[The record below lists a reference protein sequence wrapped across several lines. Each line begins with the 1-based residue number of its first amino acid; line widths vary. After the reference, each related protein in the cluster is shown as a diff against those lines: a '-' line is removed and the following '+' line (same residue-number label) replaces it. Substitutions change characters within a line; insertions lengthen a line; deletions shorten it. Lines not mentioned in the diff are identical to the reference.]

1 MYSDLFWSTRDTYVQ
16 SANVHT
22 YNSSNNV
29 NQKNIS
35 FDNIDSTDKVLYLS
49 DIPYSKGQV
58 AWGNISLDKTQDN
71 ASFTMLLNGSTTLV
85 KKGIWAHATSTL
97 EYDISNYKD
106 YAYFTTF
113 MD

>member
-1 MYSDLFWSTRDTYVQ
+1 MKKSLKVKSTFCISFCVLFLICIVIYFGSTRDTYVQ

-85 KKGIWAHATSTL
+85 KKGI
-97 EYDISNYKD
+97 
-106 YAYFTTF
+106 
-113 MD
+113 